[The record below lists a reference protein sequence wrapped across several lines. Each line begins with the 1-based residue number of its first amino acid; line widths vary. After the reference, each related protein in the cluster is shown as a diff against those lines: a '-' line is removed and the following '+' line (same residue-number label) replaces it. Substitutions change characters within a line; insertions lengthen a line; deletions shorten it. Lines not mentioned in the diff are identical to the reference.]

1 MKTNK
6 FMSFAGSM
14 LLILLSVIFG
24 GGLVLAEV
32 GAALPDAGVTIED
45 TMTVESGIENE
56 PDLYTKAI
64 DENLIKMRPMATP
77 TEQISRAKSKATSVD
92 SWIVKYYS
100 VGTRAMVTSVTEA
113 VNAAVTGDRITLKVA
128 DPKLFAET
136 DSFRF
141 EGLTG
146 YDEDGT
152 TANTR
157 PLVGYVYGK
166 DGSGYPIVQLINYKA
181 AGNPGIPLNTKLVR
195 MGRAGAELDA
205 QTGKFSNIPEPD
217 TNYCQNFMM
226 QVEESTFHKIHSK
239 EVNWTFND
247 LEEDAIYEMK
257 SGMEGSFL
265 FGEKRKKKNLNGD
278 NVYFTGGIYYM
289 AGKDIEIG
297 TYVSASG
304 KTTITTDQFNNL
316 CKQLF
321 TGNNAGNKTK
331 IGFAGSDALEA
342 LSNMTDAS
350 RKIIERDNVEKWNLK
365 FKSFDSNFGEVLVM
379 HHEFMDLNLKS
390 DEIFIFDP
398 AYLTK
403 ATFLS
408 WGRTVID
415 FAKIGVRKST
425 GVVLQEA
432 SALYLR
438 YPMAHARVK
447 IATSPVAVTGVDLN
461 KATLALAVGASE
473 QLYATI
479 TPADASNESVTWAS
493 SAVAKATVSATG
505 VVTGVEAGTATI
517 TVTAVD
523 TTGGT
528 ITDTC
533 VVTVS

>member
-6 FMSFAGSM
+6 LFSFAGSM
-14 LLILLSVIFG
+14 LLILLSVFFG

-113 VNAAVTGDRITLKVA
+113 VNVAVTGDRITLKIA
-128 DPKLFAET
+128 DPKLFADKDT
-136 DSFRF
+136 FRF

-146 YDEDGT
+146 YDEDGV

-166 DGSGYPIVQLINYKA
+166 DGSGYPIVQLTNYKA

-226 QVEESTFHKIHSK
+226 QVEESTFNKIHSK
-239 EVNWTFND
+239 EVSWSFND

-257 SGMEGSFL
+257 AGMEGSFL
-265 FGEKRKKKNLNGD
+265 FGEKRKKKDLNGD

-289 AGKDIEIG
+289 AGKDIELG
-297 TYVSASG
+297 TYVSATG
-304 KTTITTDQFNNL
+304 KTTVSTEQFNNL

-331 IGFAGSDALEA
+331 IGFAGSDAMEA

-390 DEIFIFDP
+390 DEVFIFDP

-408 WGRTVID
+408 WGRKLID
-415 FAKIGVRKST
+415 FDKIGVRKST

-432 SALYLR
+432 SCLYLR

-447 IATSPVAVTGVDLN
+447 LASRPVAVTDVDLN

-479 TPADASNESVTWAS
+479 TPADASNEAVTWS
-493 SAVAKATVSATG
+493 SSVVGKATVSATG
-505 VVTGVEAGTATI
+505 VVTGVASGDTTI
-517 TVTAVD
+517 TATAVD

-528 ITDTC
+528 ITGTC

>member
-1 MKTNK
+1 M
-6 FMSFAGSM
+6 
-14 LLILLSVIFG
+14 
-24 GGLVLAEV
+24 
-32 GAALPDAGVTIED
+32 
-45 TMTVESGIENE
+45 ES
-56 PDLYTKAI
+56 
-64 DENLIKMRPMATP
+64 
-77 TEQISRAKSKATSVD
+77 
-92 SWIVKYYS
+92 
-100 VGTRAMVTSVTEA
+100 
-113 VNAAVTGDRITLKVA
+113 
-128 DPKLFAET
+128 
-136 DSFRF
+136 
-141 EGLTG
+141 
-146 YDEDGT
+146 
-152 TANTR
+152 
-157 PLVGYVYGK
+157 
-166 DGSGYPIVQLINYKA
+166 
-181 AGNPGIPLNTKLVR
+181 
-195 MGRAGAELDA
+195 
-205 QTGKFSNIPEPD
+205 
-217 TNYCQNFMM
+217 
-226 QVEESTFHKIHSK
+226 
-239 EVNWTFND
+239 
-247 LEEDAIYEMK
+247 
-257 SGMEGSFL
+257 SFL

-447 IATSPVAVTGVDLN
+447 IATSPVAVTSVDLN
-461 KATLALAVGASE
+461 KSTMALAVGASE

-505 VVTGVEAGTATI
+505 VVTGVQAGTATI

>member
-1 MKTNK
+1 MKTK
-6 FMSFAGSM
+6 RIMGFAGSI
-14 LLILLSVIFG
+14 LLILLSVDFG

-100 VGTRAMVTSVTEA
+100 VGTRAMVTRVTEA
-113 VNAAVTGDRITLKVA
+113 VNVATTGDRITLKVA

-136 DSFRF
+136 DTFRF

-157 PLVGYVYGK
+157 PLVGYIHGK

-297 TYVSASG
+297 TYSSVTG

-447 IATSPVAVTGVDLN
+447 IATSPTAVTAVDLN

-479 TPADASNESVTWAS
+479 TPADASEEAVTWSS
-493 SAVAKATVSATG
+493 SAVAKATVSASG
-505 VVTGVEAGTATI
+505 VVTGVAAGTATI
-517 TVTAVD
+517 TVTTVD
-523 TTGGT
+523 VTGGAK
-528 ITDTC
+528 TDTC

>member
-14 LLILLSVIFG
+14 LLILLSVVFG

-100 VGTRAMVTSVTEA
+100 VGTRAMVTRVTEA
-113 VNAAVTGDRITLKVA
+113 VNIATTGDRITLKVA

-136 DSFRF
+136 DTFRF
-141 EGLTG
+141 EGLNG

-157 PLVGYVYGK
+157 PLVGYIHGK

-297 TYVSASG
+297 TYSSVTG

-447 IATSPVAVTGVDLN
+447 IATSPTAVTAVNLN
-461 KATLALAVGASE
+461 KSTLALAVGASE

-479 TPADASNESVTWAS
+479 TPADASEEAVTWSS
-493 SAVAKATVSATG
+493 SAVGKATVSASG
-505 VVTGVEAGTATI
+505 VVTGVAAGTATI
-517 TVTAVD
+517 TVKTVD
-523 TTGGT
+523 VTGGAK
-528 ITDTC
+528 TDTC

>member
-1 MKTNK
+1 
-6 FMSFAGSM
+6 MSFAGSM
-14 LLILLSVIFG
+14 LLILLSVVFG

-100 VGTRAMVTSVTEA
+100 VGTRAMVTRVTEA
-113 VNAAVTGDRITLKVA
+113 VNAATTGDRITLKVA

-136 DSFRF
+136 DTFRF

-146 YDEDGT
+146 YDEDGI

-157 PLVGYVYGK
+157 PLVGYIHGK

-297 TYVSASG
+297 TYSSVTG

-447 IATSPVAVTGVDLN
+447 IATAPVAVDSVALN
-461 KATLALAVGASE
+461 KSTLALAVGASE
-473 QLYATI
+473 QLLATI
-479 TPADASNESVTWAS
+479 TPADASNEAVTWSS
-493 SAVAKATVSATG
+493 SAVAKATVSASG
-505 VVTGVEAGTATI
+505 VVTGVAAGTANI
-517 TVTAVD
+517 TVTTADGSKTAV
-523 TTGGT
+523 
-528 ITDTC
+528 C

>member
-6 FMSFAGSM
+6 FMGFLGSI
-14 LLILLSVIFG
+14 LLTLLSVIFG
-24 GGLVLAEV
+24 GGLVLAET

-45 TMTVESGIENE
+45 TMTVQSGIENE

-77 TEQISRAKSKATSVD
+77 LEQISRAKSKATSVD

-100 VGTRAMVTSVTEA
+100 VGTRPMVTSVTEA
-113 VNAAVTGDRITLKVA
+113 VVASATGDRVTLKVA
-128 DPKLFAET
+128 DPKLFAEKDT
-136 DSFRF
+136 FRF

-146 YDEDGT
+146 YNEDGV

-157 PLVGYVYGK
+157 PLVGYIYGK
-166 DGSGYPIVQLINYKA
+166 DGSGYPVVQLVNYKA
-181 AGNPGIPLNTKLVR
+181 AGYPGIPLNTKLVR

-217 TNYCQNFMM
+217 ENYCQNFMM
-226 QVEESTFHKIHSK
+226 QVEESTFNKIHSK

-265 FGEKRKKKNLNGD
+265 FGEKRKKNNLDGEA
-278 NVYFTGGIYYM
+278 VYYTGGIYYM

-297 TYVSASG
+297 TYNSQTG
-304 KTTITTDQFNNL
+304 KTTLTTDQLNNL
-316 CKQLF
+316 AKQLF

-331 IGFAGSDALEA
+331 IGFAGSDVMEA
-342 LSNMTDAS
+342 LSNVTDAS
-350 RKIIERDNVEKWNLK
+350 RKIIERDTVEKWNLK
-365 FKSFDSNFGEVLVM
+365 FKSFDTNFGEILLV
-379 HHEFMDLNLKS
+379 HHEFMDLNLKA
-390 DEIFIFDP
+390 DEVFIFDP

-403 ATFLS
+403 ATFLN

-415 FAKIGVRKST
+415 FDKIGVRKST

-447 IATSPVAVTGVDLN
+447 IATSPTAVTGVGLN
-461 KATLALAVGASE
+461 KATLALAVGASQ
-473 QLYATI
+473 QLLATI
-479 TPADASNESVTWAS
+479 SPADASDKVMTWSS
-493 SAVAKATVSATG
+493 SAASKATVDSKG
-505 VVTGVEAGTATI
+505 IVTGVAAGTSNI
-517 TVTAVD
+517 TVTTHDGSFTA
-523 TTGGT
+523 
-528 ITDTC
+528 TC
-533 VVTVS
+533 AVTVS